1 MDAKLKTL
9 DTAGLQ
15 RFQALQSDA
24 VKAVTE
30 RFYATRGSAYER
42 FGQAGRE
49 ACSEDI
55 TFHLEFLRPVLEFG
69 LLHPMADYLRW
80 LASVL
85 ESRSIPV
92 EHLTLSLDWLAEFYI
107 ARMNAAEGMIVAA
120 ALQAAGAEMLS
131 AECVTTN
138 PIHIQPSWKE
148 ASLFEAALLAGNQRD
163 ALSIMNSCLDR
174 GFSLVEVEMHV
185 IQPALYRIGEKWQ
198 INQVSVAQEHL
209 ASSIVQSV
217 MTLGLLRSPPP
228 MPLDKKILLACVAG
242 NHHAIGLRMVAD
254 AFQLAGWEIQYLGAD
269 VPNLSLVR
277 QVKEWRPHLVGLSVS
292 FPQQLKA
299 VKALIAELNGG
310 LGSARPAVIVG
321 GLAINRFNQL
331 GEIVGADATS
341 SNAESAVAIANRMIN
356 FEDTP

>member
-1 MDAKLKTL
+1 
-9 DTAGLQ
+9 
-15 RFQALQSDA
+15 
-24 VKAVTE
+24 
-30 RFYATRGSAYER
+30 
-42 FGQAGRE
+42 
-49 ACSEDI
+49 
-55 TFHLEFLRPVLEFG
+55 
-69 LLHPMADYLRW
+69 
-80 LASVL
+80 
-85 ESRSIPV
+85 
-92 EHLTLSLDWLAEFYI
+92 
-107 ARMNAAEGMIVAA
+107 
-120 ALQAAGAEMLS
+120 
-131 AECVTTN
+131 
-138 PIHIQPSWKE
+138 
-148 ASLFEAALLAGNQRD
+148 
-163 ALSIMNSCLDR
+163 
-174 GFSLVEVEMHV
+174 
-185 IQPALYRIGEKWQ
+185 
-198 INQVSVAQEHL
+198 
-209 ASSIVQSV
+209 
-217 MTLGLLRSPPP
+217 
-228 MPLDKKILLACVAG
+228 MPLDKQILLACVAG